1 MTAIHA
7 DAPRFDAP
15 APPASPRTMIE
26 VSRLRRTYPTAD
38 GGTVTALADTD
49 LSVGDGEFVS
59 IVGPSG
65 CGKSTLLRLLAGL
78 DRPDGGRIE
87 LNGHAV
93 SGASRDVGVVFQ
105 NATLLPWLS
114 VASNVKLPLRVG
126 GRQHG
131 PALDPDELLDMAG
144 LAGFGE
150 RYPNEL
156 SGGMQ
161 QRAAICR
168 ALIRQP
174 KVLLMDEPF
183 GALDALGKASRE
195 RMNAE
200 LQRIWLATRK
210 TVVLITHSISEA
222 VFLADRVLVMSPR
235 PGRMIADLEVPL
247 DRPRDFADT
256 PGHPAFIELSRQ
268 VRKLL
273 NEGEG
278 K

>member
-1 MTAIHA
+1 MTVISARAISSADGNGVERTKHA
-7 DAPRFDAP
+7 
-15 APPASPRTMIE
+15 MIA
-26 VSRLRRTYPTAD
+26 VRQLRRTYPTAD
-38 GGTVTALADTD
+38 GGEVTALFDTD
-49 LSVGDGEFVS
+49 LQVSDGEFIA

-78 DRPDGGRIE
+78 DLPDGGRID
-87 LNGHAV
+87 LNGHEV
-93 SGASRDVGVVFQ
+93 TGPSRDVGVVFQ
-105 NATLLPWLS
+105 NATLLPWLTI
-114 VASNVKLPLRVG
+114 ASNVSLPLRVG
-126 GRQHG
+126 GRQRG
-131 PALDPDELLDMAG
+131 PALGTEELLDMAG
-144 LAGFGE
+144 LGGFGAK
-150 RYPNEL
+150 YPNEL

-183 GALDALGKASRE
+183 GALDALTRE

-200 LQRIWLATRK
+200 LQRIWLATGK
-210 TVVLITHSISEA
+210 TIVLITHSISEA

-235 PGRMIADLEVPL
+235 PGRVIADLTVPL
-247 DRPRDFADT
+247 DRPRDFADAV
-256 PGHPAFIELSRQ
+256 GHPAFIELSHQ

>member
-1 MTAIHA
+1 
-7 DAPRFDAP
+7 
-15 APPASPRTMIE
+15 MIE
-26 VSRLRRTYPTAD
+26 VANLRRTYPTAD
-38 GGTVTALADTD
+38 GGAVTALTDTD
-49 LSVGDGEFVS
+49 LSVGDGEFIS

-78 DRPDGGRIE
+78 DKPDAGRIE

-93 SGASRDVGVVFQ
+93 DGASRDVGVVFQ

-114 VASNVKLPLRVG
+114 IASNVSLPLRVG

-131 PALDPDELLDMAG
+131 PALDTEELLEMAG
-144 LAGFGE
+144 LGGFGDK
-150 RYPNEL
+150 YPNEL

-183 GALDALGKASRE
+183 GALDALTRE

-222 VFLADRVLVMSPR
+222 VFLADRVIVMSPR
-235 PGRMIADLEVPL
+235 PGRVIADLEVPL

-256 PGHPAFIELSRQ
+256 PGHPAFIDLSRR

-273 NEGEG
+273 NDGDD

>member
-7 DAPRFDAP
+7 DAVQFDAP
-15 APPASPRTMIE
+15 ADAASQSPAMIE
-26 VSRLRRTYPTAD
+26 VSQLRRTYPTAD

-49 LSVGDGEFVS
+49 LRVGDGEFVS

-93 SGASRDVGVVFQ
+93 NGASRDVGVVFQ

-126 GRQHG
+126 GRQQG
-131 PALDPDELLDMAG
+131 DALDPEELLDMAG
-144 LAGFGE
+144 LGGFGN
-150 RYPNEL
+150 RYPGEL

-183 GALDALGKASRE
+183 GALDALTRE

-235 PGRMIADLEVPL
+235 PGRMIADLKVPL
-247 DRPRDFADT
+247 DRPRDFAET

-273 NEGEG
+273 NEGEHA
-278 K
+278 